1 MKIKEMILFHK
12 HITIIF
18 LFEILALGSSLQ
30 AQNDSA
36 KSEKEYDIFYQLL
49 FEDRMEINHLW
60 KFDAIELARLVP
72 NIRYE
77 HKLNGDWTLQHGALI
92 DWRANTYR
100 EDYYTVLNANLFSS
114 IRYYYNKGRR
124 KRLGKNVNSF
134 VGNYFGSQINLGFQ
148 TSISDKYKPN
158 NYFTPGSYVLYG
170 LQRRL
175 GKIMY
180 LDFFFG
186 LGAIYNFRSAY
197 FSQEKGFQFMST
209 IGFDIG
215 FTFENLKFKRL
226 K

>member
-1 MKIKEMILFHK
+1 MTLFHK
-12 HITIIF
+12 HLSIIF
-18 LFEILALGSSLQ
+18 LVVISALSSSVQ
-30 AQNDSA
+30 AQNDSV
-36 KSEKEYDIFYQLL
+36 KSQKKYGRHYQLL

-77 HKLNGDWTLQHGALI
+77 HKLKGDWTLQHGALI
-92 DWRANTYR
+92 DWRTNNYYKD
-100 EDYYTVLNANLFSS
+100 EYYTVLSANLFSS
-114 IRYYYNKGRR
+114 IRYYYNKERR

-148 TSISDKYKPN
+148 TSISDKYKPH
-158 NYFTPGSYVLYG
+158 NYFIPGAYVLYG

-180 LDFFFG
+180 LDFFYG
-186 LGAIYNFRSAY
+186 LGAVYNYRSAY
-197 FSQEKGFQFMST
+197 FYQEKGLQFMAT

-215 FTFENLKFKRL
+215 FTFENLKFIRL